1 MVSYSRSTFYSAEA
15 SVPLSNSRL
24 PDLEGKLRFERYSTN
39 TVGDL
44 TMLGLVSELTPDEH
58 ALVVQAFQLEAA
70 DLEQREYDE
79 ALEDRGLPPADD
91 AKLMALW
98 RYARSLTRCG
108 GWAEDAERE
117 AFQAAGYSARS
128 LLELAVLY
136 GSIVLQRYRKAD
148 PNE

>member
-1 MVSYSRSTFYSAEA
+1 
-15 SVPLSNSRL
+15 
-24 PDLEGKLRFERYSTN
+24 
-39 TVGDL
+39 
-44 TMLGLVSELTPDEH
+44 
-58 ALVVQAFQLEAA
+58 
-70 DLEQREYDE
+70 
-79 ALEDRGLPPADD
+79 
-91 AKLMALW
+91 MALW

-128 LLELAVLY
+128 LLEVAVLY